1 MTQEN
6 EMLLWILV
14 GMSLLG
20 SGHAQVTC
28 SPGQYSPYA
37 NATACNN
44 CTPGFYNPNYG
55 DFTCY
60 PCTTGTF
67 SSSYAASSCTA
78 CASGS
83 YAGETMFISHNTLRY
98 TQLFNIDT
106 GTLYA
111 QIGNGTSGGNNDG
124 SGTNALFNQPGS
136 IIPITSDGSKYFVG
150 DNSAKIVR
158 KLDIFSQNVTTV
170 IGLYN
175 TAANTNGIGTNA
187 RVGGIYTILL
197 SWDKTFSLMMDAT
210 RRQILQV
217 NMSSLY
223 TRNIVGPYALS
234 GIVDGIGTN
243 ARLTLFYSMCA
254 DSAFANIFMFDSGYF
269 RYLNMSNYNLS
280 TIAGTGNQTFEP
292 LGVNFGIVYGMFMM
306 PDQQRIVYSDT
317 NVLRTINI
325 TNAAVVTVA
334 GTGVSATTDGIG
346 TNAQLKLPRFMCIS
360 TGDPFTLFVTQSSA
374 LVRKVN
380 IITWAVTTL
389 PTTAT
394 SSTMYITMLPFSF
407 ATACISCSTGK
418 YGLSAGATAS
428 GTCQLCQAGSYNTG
442 VGIGNCSVCAAGTY
456 GTGTGAINS
465 NVCIGCSNGTFST
478 ASGASSS
485 GLCVG
490 CQNGTYNT
498 GVGQV
503 NCSLCAAG
511 TYGTATGYNAQA
523 QCANCPSGTYSTNL
537 GTTSA
542 GLCSS
547 CPAGTFGNASGL
559 SACLTCVAGAYSTT
573 TGATVCQLCYAGSYG
588 AAAGCSISNLTWLFL
603 NTTTGYYYLSLP
615 SPMGC
620 QRVYS
625 GSSTTQYYTKGRI
638 YSTLSANLT
647 TVQMYVAYI
656 GNPTNPCGSSTYDT
670 TYATYPSSSAY
681 GIDFGSAT
689 CCSNL
694 QATTVFSLVGT
705 PFSVPSGVSAWTYGQ
720 TGVCSA
726 SQSSPGMSCSSV
738 QTCTITVKGNCAGM
752 WWNGLMTVYNTS
764 IFQSDIAS
772 MCTTSVPTAGLSC
785 SGSGACCVACQAGS
799 YSANQG
805 ASVCSQ
811 CAIGSYQSSI
821 GSSTC
826 VACAAGSYQN
836 TTGNSQCILCSS
848 GTYFPNASGTTCI
861 TCVAGTFASSP
872 GASTCTGCYAG
883 RYGTI
888 AGWDGSVPGNLTWLF
903 YNTTTGNYYVNFPS
917 PVACQRYFS
926 GSNTIQ
932 YYSKARLY
940 STLQVS
946 MTSVQFYVQ
955 YLGNPTNPCGA
966 SPVDTTYATY
976 SLSTVYGIEF
986 GTAASCNQLL
996 ATTYFTLV
1004 GTPFSLPN
1012 GVSGWTYGGTGV
1024 CSASYS
1030 SPGLSCSSVQTCTI
1044 TVQGN
1049 CALLYWNGLTNVYDT
1064 ASFKS
1069 DIFAA
1074 CMAYGGSS
1082 QLNCSGTESSR
1093 CYACAAGSYSSSQ
1106 GSTVCVQCTP
1116 GFYQSA
1122 VASSTCFICA
1132 AGSYQSATGGSQCI
1146 LCSSGTYF
1154 PNASGTTCITC
1165 VAGTFASSPGASTC
1179 TGCYAGRY
1187 GTIAGWDGSVPGNLT
1202 WLFYNTT
1209 TGNYYVNFPS
1219 PVACQRYFS
1228 GSNTIQYYSKARLYS
1243 TLQVSMTSVQ
1253 FYVQY
1258 LGNPTNPCG
1267 ASPVDTTYATYSL
1280 STVYGI
1286 EFGTAASCNQLLA
1299 TTYFTLVGTPF
1310 SLPNGVSGWTY
1321 GGTGVCSA
1329 SYSSP
1334 GLSCSSVQTC
1344 TITVQGN
1351 CALLYWN
1358 GLTNVYDT
1366 ASFKSD
1372 IFAACMAYGGSSQ
1385 LNCSGT
1391 ESSRCYAC
1399 AAGSYSSSQGS
1410 TVCVQCTPGFYQ
1422 SAVASSTCFICAAG
1436 SYQSA
1441 TGGSQCTICSAGL
1454 YMSSSNGT
1462 TCNSCQQGTFVS
1474 TLGATTC
1481 VGCGAGTYNT
1491 NAACNGIGS
1500 MNSTTWLF
1508 FNASSNY
1515 SYLSMPSPMPCQ
1527 RNYDGNPTT
1536 QYWSKVRINSLLQYT
1551 SSTVQLYVQYL
1562 GNPSNPCL
1570 SSTSDSKYA
1579 TYQIGQSALFIDFG
1593 GARSCFGY
1601 TATTQFSLVNT
1612 PFSISNGLSSWTVG
1626 SSSCSAGG
1634 TTTPGATC
1642 SSVQSCTI
1650 TVFGNCG
1657 SISFKGLLNVY
1668 DAVSY
1673 KSDIITTC
1681 NLYGSSTSLDCTG
1694 VPNVC
1699 CNQCPSGSYTTG
1711 VASSACTS
1719 CQQGMYS
1726 SGSGASV
1733 CTSCSTG
1740 SYASASGA
1748 STCTACVAGTY
1759 ANGTSNPCVSCS
1771 AGTYQT
1777 GVSSANCTLCG
1788 ASTYQTGTGM
1798 ISPLSCVTCSGG
1810 SYSTA
1815 MGASTCLSCPQ
1826 NSWCASGVQNT
1837 CPLNSNSVANASQQN
1852 QCLCNAGYWGNGA
1865 LVGTS
1870 PCALCLAG
1878 RYCPGGNN
1886 NLTIACPGNA
1896 TSPAGAYAI
1905 TQCMCLPGFYGVNG
1919 TNCTL
1924 CPQGSYCASGV
1935 LNPCPGN
1942 SSSPTQSGNISSCA
1956 CNAGFFG
1963 SASCSECPM
1972 AYYCPGGLTSIQCTP
1987 NATTAS
1993 TRSISYMQCFCD
2005 RGYAGINNTAC
2016 YPCPVGSWCWTGVV
2030 NNCPP
2035 NSVSPLYSNYMN
2047 NCTCNVGYYG
2057 PGGGPCVL
2065 CNQGTYNTL
2074 QGASSCL
2081 ACESGL
2087 YSTLYG
2093 GLNCTACDAG
2103 TYQTGTGL
2111 TAASDCSLCPGGTY
2125 QTGSAAVAQA
2135 ACIACSGGT
2144 YATAQGMQDSSG
2156 CMVCSVNSYCN
2167 RGQQNAC
2174 PANTNGDLGLTYQS
2188 QCQCVAGYA
2197 CVGLKDVWVNVTT
2210 QQTPDLDSVASV
2222 LSALSGVLGV
2232 AGVAQLT

>member
-1 MTQEN
+1 
-6 EMLLWILV
+6 
-14 GMSLLG
+14 MSLLG
-20 SGHAQVTC
+20 SAHAQVTC

-136 IIPITSDGSKYFVG
+136 IIPSTTDGSKYFVG

-197 SWDKTFSLMMDAT
+197 SWDKTFALMMDGT
-210 RRQILQV
+210 RRQMLQV

-360 TGDPFTLFVTQSSA
+360 TRDPFTLFVTQSSA

-418 YGLSAGATAS
+418 YGLSAGATSS
-428 GTCQLCQAGSYNTG
+428 GTCQLCQVGSYSTG
-442 VGIGNCSVCAAGTY
+442 LGIANCSVCAAGTY

-490 CQNGTYNT
+490 CQNGTFNT
-498 GVGQV
+498 GVGQT

-523 QCANCPSGTYSTNL
+523 QCADCPLGTYSTYL

-738 QTCTITVKGNCAGM
+738 QTCTVTVKGNCAGM
-752 WWNGLMTVYNTS
+752 WWNGLMTVMNNIT
-764 IFQSDIAS
+764 FQSDIAS

-986 GTAASCNQLL
+986 GTAASCSQLL

-1024 CSASYS
+1024 CSASQS

-1049 CALLYWNGLTNVYDT
+1049 CAYLYWNGLTNVYDA

-1069 DIFAA
+1069 DIVAA
-1074 CMAYGGSS
+1074 CIAYGGSS
-1082 QLNCSGTESSR
+1082 QLNCSGTESFR
-1093 CYACAAGSYSSSQ
+1093 CPACAAGSYSSSQ
-1106 GSTVCVQCTP
+1106 GSTVCVQCA
-1116 GFYQSA
+1116 Q
-1122 VASSTCFICA
+1122 
-1132 AGSYQSATGGSQCI
+1132 
-1146 LCSSGTYF
+1146 
-1154 PNASGTTCITC
+1154 
-1165 VAGTFASSPGASTC
+1165 
-1179 TGCYAGRY
+1179 
-1187 GTIAGWDGSVPGNLT
+1187 
-1202 WLFYNTT
+1202 
-1209 TGNYYVNFPS
+1209 
-1219 PVACQRYFS
+1219 
-1228 GSNTIQYYSKARLYS
+1228 
-1243 TLQVSMTSVQ
+1243 
-1253 FYVQY
+1253 
-1258 LGNPTNPCG
+1258 
-1267 ASPVDTTYATYSL
+1267 
-1280 STVYGI
+1280 
-1286 EFGTAASCNQLLA
+1286 
-1299 TTYFTLVGTPF
+1299 
-1310 SLPNGVSGWTY
+1310 
-1321 GGTGVCSA
+1321 
-1329 SYSSP
+1329 
-1334 GLSCSSVQTC
+1334 
-1344 TITVQGN
+1344 
-1351 CALLYWN
+1351 
-1358 GLTNVYDT
+1358 
-1366 ASFKSD
+1366 
-1372 IFAACMAYGGSSQ
+1372 
-1385 LNCSGT
+1385 
-1391 ESSRCYAC
+1391 
-1399 AAGSYSSSQGS
+1399 
-1410 TVCVQCTPGFYQ
+1410 GFYQ

-1508 FNASSNY
+1508 FDASSNY

-1579 TYQIGQSALFIDFG
+1579 TYQIGQSVLFIDFG

-1798 ISPLSCVTCSGG
+1798 VSPLTCVTCSGG

-1815 MGASTCLSCPQ
+1815 MGASACLSCPQ

-1886 NLTIACPGNA
+1886 NLTIACPGNS

-1972 AYYCPGGLTSIQCTP
+1972 AYYCPGGLTSIQCTA

-2035 NSVSPLYSNYMN
+2035 NSISPLYSNYMN

-2065 CNQGTYNTL
+2065 CNQGTYNML

-2081 ACESGL
+2081 ACGSGL
-2087 YSTLYG
+2087 YSTFYG
-2093 GLNCTACDAG
+2093 GLNCTACGAG

-2156 CMVCSVNSYCN
+2156 CMVCSANSYCN

-2174 PANTNGDLGLTYQS
+2174 PANTNGVTGLTYQS
-2188 QCQCVAGYA
+2188 QCQCLAGYA

-2210 QQTPDLDSVASV
+2210 QQTPDLGSVASV
-2222 LSALSGVLGV
+2222 LSALSGVMGV
-2232 AGVAQLT
+2232 AGVAQLN